1 MDRRVPLDMESSK
14 EEAIRRVGEIEE
26 YDIGISGISFQ
37 TGPLSAQLF
46 EAMMSRQN
54 KDLMSD
60 EIMRAYKVYA
70 MDFTAK
76 EATRTALKQNG
87 FDSHFENEDMDVWG
101 IVDSIQLLDP
111 TGQNVGPLFDNWNHA
126 VDQWKPGQGFNFVAR
141 EVGAKLKEVALQ
153 EVLDALDPDG
163 SLRETALGAGLS
175 IPTEDLR
182 SLTDL
187 ANDVKRRCEE
197 APRGSS
203 TTEKVY
209 KGDHRRGYSAI
220 SRSELL
226 VTSANRDGS
235 ENQKTL
241 MHVMDALVAH
251 GCLIVDL
258 ADNGANTDLP
268 LIMAKM
274 WEASTMF
281 FATLD
286 ASPERE
292 MQLPKMASIP
302 ASPYA
307 KMGYINTQDGMK
319 FMETRVD
326 RATGDVMPA
335 AISSIVGENGMDSLT
350 RAFRVVTSVGKDV
363 VRIATAASS
372 VENKGFDA
380 LVEET
385 PAISGSK
392 FSDDASVGRDTSVS
406 TIKAS
411 ESAKLMVDELLD
423 DGTFLYSSEQEGAVS
438 MSPLRLCS
446 YSNVKE
452 DAPTEVFGA
461 HTDSSFVTMVPVASV
476 SGLEVYD
483 EDAEQ
488 WYRPELK
495 ARSIWEAERESKGE
509 DKLAFYETIQV
520 GNDVLQIPWHA
531 RYIIVMPGE
540 FLQIVSRNEI
550 AAAVHRV
557 VASGPARVSAPV
569 LVRGRPGITMNIP
582 RYLGRINDAL
592 LAQVNGLNIQQIHD
606 AMQPIS
612 FQ

>member
-1 MDRRVPLDMESSK
+1 
-14 EEAIRRVGEIEE
+14 
-26 YDIGISGISFQ
+26 
-37 TGPLSAQLF
+37 
-46 EAMMSRQN
+46 
-54 KDLMSD
+54 
-60 EIMRAYKVYA
+60 

-126 VDQWKPGQGFNFVAR
+126 VDQWKPGQGFNFVR
-141 EVGAKLKEVALQ
+141 EVRAKLKEVALQ

-220 SRSELL
+220 SR
-226 VTSANRDGS
+226 
-235 ENQKTL
+235 TL

-281 FATLD
+281 LPLD

-350 RAFRVVTSVGKDV
+350 RAFRVITSVGKDV

-520 GNDVLQIPWHA
+520 GNDASDSMA
-531 RYIIVMPGE
+531 R
-540 FLQIVSRNEI
+540 
-550 AAAVHRV
+550 
-557 VASGPARVSAPV
+557 
-569 LVRGRPGITMNIP
+569 
-582 RYLGRINDAL
+582 
-592 LAQVNGLNIQQIHD
+592 QIHHCY
-606 AMQPIS
+606 AW
-612 FQ
+612 